1 MGQQQLL
8 IIVMAFI
15 IVGMAVVAGLA
26 IFADNAIDRNRDA
39 VLSDL
44 MHLTA
49 RAHAYYKRPRIF
61 GGGEGS
67 FVGLTTDL
75 QGMKKLVNTQAYPWV
90 SDNGRY
96 RIAVAG
102 TKESVV
108 LRGYGNEL
116 GRDPSLSVAVTI
128 AVYADSIA
136 IVTVGGPLVAN

>member
-15 IVGMAVVAGLA
+15 IVGAAVVAGLLL
-26 IFADNAIDRNRDA
+26 FADNAVDRNRDA

-44 MHLTA
+44 MHLSA
-49 RAHAYYKRPRIF
+49 RAHAYYRRPRIF

-67 FVGLTTDL
+67 FVGLTTNL

-102 TKESVV
+102 TKESVI

-116 GRDPSLSVAVTI
+116 GKDPSLPVAVTI
-128 AVYADSIA
+128 AVYADSMA

>member
-1 MGQQQLL
+1 MGQQQLM
-8 IIVMAFI
+8 IIVMAFL
-15 IVGMAVVAGLA
+15 IVGIAVFAGVML
-26 IFADNAIDRNRDA
+26 FADNAVDRNRDA
-39 VLSDL
+39 VMSDL
-44 MHLTA
+44 MHLAA

-67 FVGLTTDL
+67 FGGLTTDL

-108 LRGYGNEL
+108 LRGYGIEV
-116 GRDPSLSVAVTI
+116 GKDPSLPVAVTL
-128 AVYADSIA
+128 AVYADSMAFI
-136 IVTVGGPLVAN
+136 TVGGPLVTN